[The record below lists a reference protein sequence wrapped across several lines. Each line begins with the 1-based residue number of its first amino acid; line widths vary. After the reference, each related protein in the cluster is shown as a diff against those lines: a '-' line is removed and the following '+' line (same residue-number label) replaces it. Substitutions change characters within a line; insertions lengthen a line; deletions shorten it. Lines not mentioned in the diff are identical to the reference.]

1 MWTIAYSYTNNNTE
15 TEQTQIVLSFA
26 QRIPTEQVELG
37 FSIIGRYVYTV
48 GITVNRDVVKEVES
62 MPENMLTIH
71 GIYDMLRVFR
81 GEKVLSVLREYLH
94 LNEESMSILKR
105 IGELEFVDLRKF
117 ASLLLWLVN
126 VLRYEVTDVSLV
138 EDLETGELQFVSVC
152 IDNCGWKEW
161 KILSKFVKKRLVEE
175 GFSDIAGRVA
185 LVCRKALQTR
195 KG

>member
-1 MWTIAYSYTNNNTE
+1 MWIIAYSYTNNIE
-15 TEQTQIVLSFA
+15 TEQTQMAPSFA
-26 QRIPTEQVELG
+26 PRMPTEQIELG

-62 MPENMLTIH
+62 MPESMLTIH
-71 GIYDMLRVFR
+71 GIYDMLRVFE

-126 VLRYEVTDVSLV
+126 VLRYKVTDVSLV
-138 EDLETGELQFVSVC
+138 EDLETGELQFVSVH

-161 KILSKFVKKRLVEE
+161 KTLSKFVKKRLVEE

>member
-1 MWTIAYSYTNNNTE
+1 MWTIAYSYTNNIE
-15 TEQTQIVLSFA
+15 TEQVQVAPSFA
-26 QRIPTEQVELG
+26 QRMSTEQVELG

-62 MPENMLTIH
+62 MPESMLTIH

-81 GEKVLSVLREYLH
+81 GEKVLCVLREYLH
-94 LNEESMSILKR
+94 LNGESMSILKR

-126 VLRYEVTDVSLV
+126 VLRYKVTNVSLV
-138 EDLETGELQFVSVC
+138 EDLETGELEFVSVH

-185 LVCRKALQTR
+185 LVCRKALQTW